1 MQVPWGNFRG
11 NHSSWGSFFK
21 LFVYFVCIAHFTAEW
36 YSFSLLWAFF
46 SLFVCLFVCLFFYTG
61 LSSAF
66 DFSMRKDF
74 SISKE
79 HPYLYLKLRKWLP
92 SPLISWFQIN
102 WLTSI
107 SIASVVVSAVV
118 LEAYTW
124 ALKTLLGF
132 KFYEHRN
139 DNTEG
144 FRYFWAKDTKIKF
157 EDQENTMIAIH
168 ALIVIFTI
176 CEIILAVA
184 TARSGETGRQSPQEN
199 QVCCAT
205 QKRVI
210 NLLHLNIR
218 IHFLHNILYTFP
230 MILTKRI
237 C

>member
-1 MQVPWGNFRG
+1 MVLFL
-11 NHSSWGSFFK
+11 SSLG
-21 LFVYFVCIAHFTAEW
+21 LFL
-36 YSFSLLWAFF
+36 S
-46 SLFVCLFVCLFFYTG
+46 VCLFVFFFLFYTG

-79 HPYLYLKLRKWLP
+79 YPYLYLKLRKWLP

-205 QKRVI
+205 QRRVI
-210 NLLHLNIR
+210 NHLHLNIR

>member
-1 MQVPWGNFRG
+1 MGEFSRQPLVLGLVFQVICIFCLHRAL
-11 NHSSWGSFFK
+11 HSRMV
-21 LFVYFVCIAHFTAEW
+21 LFL
-36 YSFSLLWAFF
+36 SSLG
-46 SLFVCLFVCLFFYTG
+46 LFLSVCLFVCLFFYTG

-118 LEAYTW
+118 LEAYSW
-124 ALKTLLGF
+124 ALKSLLGF
-132 KFYEHRN
+132 KYDKY

-144 FRYFWAKDTKIKF
+144 FPFFWAKDTKIKF

-184 TARSGETGRQSPQEN
+184 TARSSETGRQSPQEN

>member
-1 MQVPWGNFRG
+1 M
-11 NHSSWGSFFK
+11 
-21 LFVYFVCIAHFTAEW
+21 
-36 YSFSLLWAFF
+36 
-46 SLFVCLFVCLFFYTG
+46 
-61 LSSAF
+61 
-66 DFSMRKDF
+66 
-74 SISKE
+74 
-79 HPYLYLKLRKWLP
+79 
-92 SPLISWFQIN
+92 QIN

-118 LEAYTW
+118 LEAYSW
-124 ALKTLLGF
+124 ALKFLLGF
-132 KFYEHRN
+132 KYYKY
-139 DNTEG
+139 DNTES
-144 FRYFWAKDTKIKF
+144 FRYFWAKDAKIKF

-218 IHFLHNILYTFP
+218 IHFLHDILYAFP

>member
-1 MQVPWGNFRG
+1 M
-11 NHSSWGSFFK
+11 
-21 LFVYFVCIAHFTAEW
+21 
-36 YSFSLLWAFF
+36 
-46 SLFVCLFVCLFFYTG
+46 
-61 LSSAF
+61 
-66 DFSMRKDF
+66 
-74 SISKE
+74 
-79 HPYLYLKLRKWLP
+79 
-92 SPLISWFQIN
+92 QIN

-118 LEAYTW
+118 LEAYSW
-124 ALKTLLGF
+124 ALKSLLGF
-132 KFYEHRN
+132 KYDKY

-144 FRYFWAKDTKIKF
+144 FSFFWAKDTKIKF

-184 TARSGETGRQSPQEN
+184 IARSSETGRQSPQEN
-199 QVCCAT
+199 QVCCTT
-205 QKRVI
+205 QRRVI

>member
-1 MQVPWGNFRG
+1 M
-11 NHSSWGSFFK
+11 
-21 LFVYFVCIAHFTAEW
+21 
-36 YSFSLLWAFF
+36 
-46 SLFVCLFVCLFFYTG
+46 
-61 LSSAF
+61 
-66 DFSMRKDF
+66 
-74 SISKE
+74 
-79 HPYLYLKLRKWLP
+79 
-92 SPLISWFQIN
+92 
-102 WLTSI
+102 
-107 SIASVVVSAVV
+107 VSAVV

-184 TARSGETGRQSPQEN
+184 TARSGETGRQ
-199 QVCCAT
+199 VCCAT
-205 QKRVI
+205 QRRVI
-210 NLLHLNIR
+210 NHLHLNIR

>member
-1 MQVPWGNFRG
+1 M
-11 NHSSWGSFFK
+11 
-21 LFVYFVCIAHFTAEW
+21 
-36 YSFSLLWAFF
+36 
-46 SLFVCLFVCLFFYTG
+46 
-61 LSSAF
+61 
-66 DFSMRKDF
+66 
-74 SISKE
+74 
-79 HPYLYLKLRKWLP
+79 
-92 SPLISWFQIN
+92 
-102 WLTSI
+102 
-107 SIASVVVSAVV
+107 VSAVV
-118 LEAYTW
+118 LEAYSW
-124 ALKTLLGF
+124 ALRTLLGF
-132 KFYEHRN
+132 KYGKYDGSNNSNAPSFPYI
-139 DNTEG
+139 
-144 FRYFWAKDTKIKF
+144 WAKDAKIKF

-205 QKRVI
+205 QRRVI